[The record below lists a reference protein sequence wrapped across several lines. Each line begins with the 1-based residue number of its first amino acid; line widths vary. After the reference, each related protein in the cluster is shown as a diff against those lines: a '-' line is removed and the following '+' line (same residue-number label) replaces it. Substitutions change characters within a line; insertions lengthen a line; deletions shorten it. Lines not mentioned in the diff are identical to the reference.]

1 MNIRNINV
9 QAPDL
14 GVATPSFTVPAIAYL
29 SGERLWYAVTLPYKT
44 LGRFVQTSAVK
55 KKNEVII
62 KSEIKN
68 RFLDK
73 VHKNEIKNYI
83 VEESRFTIPPITL
96 VSYDELNFEPF
107 VFGSTKQIKTKEE
120 LMSTLESC
128 GSLAGMMQLPVDYE
142 FECLDGN
149 HRTVAIRELAQ
160 ETPELIA
167 NSNMLLNIVYEKDR
181 RKIRQDFV
189 DVNKNAKQTTPSINT
204 LFNTRDPLSRIVM
217 DILESSDYLE
227 DITELLS
234 TSVSKNSK
242 DIYTL
247 NNIKNVIIELGGKNS
262 QSGKSGEKA
271 IIDKLKEDDKFSV
284 TLKYKGELFFKALK
298 ENQFIKQCLIQRD
311 KTPELK
317 YDSVITSG
325 VGLIVASRVAK
336 SIFDEYEQL
345 RKDHL
350 ELSILEGAYNSLEL
364 LMLFDWSRSNSFFK
378 GKLVSEESDK
388 LITSRETIQITSEAL
403 KGYLGYNK
411 PTYQS

>member
-1 MNIRNINV
+1 MDIRNINV
-9 QAPDL
+9 QVPDL
-14 GVATPSFTVPAIAYL
+14 GVATPSFTVPAIAYV

-73 VHKNEIKNYI
+73 VHKDEIKNYI
-83 VEESRFTIPPITL
+83 VEEPRFTIPPITL
-96 VSYDELNFEPF
+96 VSYDELSFEPF
-107 VFGSTKQIKTKEE
+107 VFGSTKQLKTKEE

-217 DILESSDYLE
+217 DILENSDYLE
-227 DITELLS
+227 GITEMLA

-262 QSGKSGEKA
+262 QSGKNGEKA
-271 IIDKLKEDDKFSV
+271 IVEKLKEDNNFREI
-284 TLKYKGELFFKALK
+284 LKYKGELFFKALK
-298 ENQFIKQCLIQRD
+298 ENTIISQCITKRD
-311 KTPELK
+311 KTPDLK

-345 RKDHL
+345 RKEQL
-350 ELSILEGAYNSLEL
+350 ELSLLDVAYNSLEN

-378 GKLVSEESDK
+378 GKLVSESSEK
-388 LITSRETIQITSEAL
+388 LITSRETIQITAEAL
-403 KGYLGYNK
+403 KTHLGYNK
-411 PTYQS
+411 RTS